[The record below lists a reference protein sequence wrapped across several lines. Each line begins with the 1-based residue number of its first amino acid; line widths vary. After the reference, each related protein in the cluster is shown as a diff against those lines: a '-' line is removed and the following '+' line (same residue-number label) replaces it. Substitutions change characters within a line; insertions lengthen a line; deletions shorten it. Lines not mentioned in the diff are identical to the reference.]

1 MKNNILNYVKK
12 INSINDVF
20 NKYDLLVSK
29 YFNKKNVSIN
39 LNNNYTEI
47 LIYFNDL
54 LIVKTK

>member
-39 LNNNYTEI
+39 FNNNYTEI